1 MLEPYLV
8 SIKPRKIIKIDYF
21 HIALDIIL
29 FLNQTKMPLIVAY
42 KYIKK
47 TQKKTTKQTHAY
59 THIFFLCNI
68 NTI

>member
-29 FLNQTKMPLIVAY
+29 ILNQTKMPLIVAY
-42 KYIKK
+42 KYIEKNTKK
-47 TQKKTTKQTHAY
+47 NNKTDTRIHTY
-59 THIFFLCNI
+59 FFSM
-68 NTI
+68 